1 MNDPAPSGVEQSV
14 PPEIAEVVGQ
24 ATTSVS
30 GVAGLHPGMFGVIG
44 TYLPGRRVPGIRVD
58 ENSVEIHVTA
68 VYGSDLSALA
78 AAIRSRVSILT
89 GTRDVNVCV
98 EDVTAA
104 SPPSPGR

>member
-30 GVAGLHPGMFGVIG
+30 GVAGLHPGMFGEIG

-58 ENSVEIHVTA
+58 ENSV